1 MLLVIGTLVVA
12 ISHVALW
19 AVVREG
25 TDPGYWPLAAGLF
38 IGGLGLG
45 LVVPILIN
53 VILAGVPAR
62 DAGSAGGVH
71 STAIQIGGALGIG
84 TLSTAFFARANSA
97 GVSPTLEHY
106 GPALG
111 VVLVA
116 SAIVYVVAALVMLM
130 LPKAAPRL

>member
-84 TLSTAFFARANSA
+84 TLSTAFFARAK
-97 GVSPTLEHY
+97 HY